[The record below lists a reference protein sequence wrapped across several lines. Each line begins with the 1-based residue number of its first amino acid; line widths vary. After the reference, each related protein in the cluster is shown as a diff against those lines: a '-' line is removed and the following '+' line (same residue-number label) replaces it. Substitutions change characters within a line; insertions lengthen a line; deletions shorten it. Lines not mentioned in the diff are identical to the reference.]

1 MNVCGGSCTSVFV
14 RGFALS
20 TLPVD
25 PLGSGDNPA
34 PVMAIAIVVVDFGCV
49 RTIGSRPAQLL
60 LWPTCAASSFGFLF
74 TYFLTYLPV
83 FSVCLCFCRSVSVF
97 GYLDSDRERRRRDCH
112 RRVFP
117 GNPSSC
123 PPRSLIG
130 TGFGGPSKVRRYF
143 ITCGMALPCAAVFC
157 RHRRVYSCCG
167 SRLGGLCP
175 ARSLRL
181 PACRQLIVS
190 ALGLRGIVR
199 QSITYRIATLF

>member
-1 MNVCGGSCTSVFV
+1 MFV

-25 PLGSGDNPA
+25 PLGSGDSPS
-34 PVMAIAIVVVDFGCV
+34 PVMAIAIVVAWISAVSALLDLDPPSCSCGQLMLRPHLVF
-49 RTIGSRPAQLL
+49 RSRVFLTL
-60 LWPTCAASSFGFLF
+60 PTCPSFRCACAFVG
-74 TYFLTYLPV
+74 
-83 FSVCLCFCRSVSVF
+83 
-97 GYLDSDRERRRRDCH
+97 LDGDRERRRRDCH

-130 TGFGGPSKVRRYF
+130 TGFGGPSKVRRCF

-157 RHRRVYSCCG
+157 RRRRVYSCCG

-175 ARSLRL
+175 ARSVRL

-190 ALGLRGIVR
+190 ALGLSGIVR
-199 QSITYRIATLF
+199 QSITYRIAALF